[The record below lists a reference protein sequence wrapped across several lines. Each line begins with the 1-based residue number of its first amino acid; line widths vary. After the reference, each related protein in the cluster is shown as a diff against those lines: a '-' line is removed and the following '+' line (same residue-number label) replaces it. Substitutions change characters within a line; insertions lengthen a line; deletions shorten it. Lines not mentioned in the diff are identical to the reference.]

1 MFTDDQGKSK
11 QTKKP
16 GAGDYEPTDSRYSLA
31 SRRILKSED
40 ELAEDEAIR
49 RREAASRGNS
59 QGRSAIETD
68 MAWLEEGKCER
79 TLSWL
84 ILFLFL
90 TGLHEN

>member
-1 MFTDDQGKSK
+1 MIWEMFTDDQGQSK

-49 RREAASRGNS
+49 RREAA
-59 QGRSAIETD
+59 
-68 MAWLEEGKCER
+68 L
-79 TLSWL
+79 
-84 ILFLFL
+84 
-90 TGLHEN
+90 

>member
-1 MFTDDQGKSK
+1 MFTDDQGQSK

-49 RREAASRGNS
+49 RREAAS
-59 QGRSAIETD
+59 
-68 MAWLEEGKCER
+68 
-79 TLSWL
+79 
-84 ILFLFL
+84 
-90 TGLHEN
+90 